1 MSIEDKVI
9 AILTEF
15 GPMTTLDL
23 MDEFPGMTFH
33 HMQVTVSRMK
43 QKKKIHVGRW
53 IQQLGEGK
61 KRYPR
66 PVWHLGEGKDAKKR
80 KDTRKEV
87 NQRYSKRRK
96 ARRAMVNSVF
106 SLGLS
111 LIGKAT
117 KEQDVGQDQQQS

>member
-1 MSIEDKVI
+1 MTIEDKVI
-9 AILTEF
+9 AILTEL

-23 MDEFPGMTFH
+23 MEEFPGMSYH
-33 HMQVTVSRMK
+33 HMQVTVCRMR
-43 QKKKIHVGRW
+43 QKKKLHVGRW
-53 IQQLGEGK
+53 IQSLGEGK

-106 SLGLS
+106 NLGLS
-111 LIGKAT
+111 LIGK
-117 KEQDVGQDQQQS
+117 KEQDVGQDQQ

>member
-1 MSIEDKVI
+1 MTIEDKVI
-9 AILTEF
+9 AILTEL

-23 MDEFPGMTFH
+23 MEEFPGMSYH
-33 HMQVTVSRMK
+33 HMQVTVCRMR
-43 QKKKIHVGRW
+43 QKKKLHVGRW
-53 IQQLGEGK
+53 IQSLGEGK

-106 SLGLS
+106 NLGLS
-111 LIGKAT
+111 LIGK

>member
-1 MSIEDKVI
+1 MTIEDKVV
-9 AILTEF
+9 AILTEL

-23 MDEFPGMTFH
+23 MEEFPGMSYH
-33 HMQVTVSRMK
+33 HMQVTVCRMR
-43 QKKKIHVGRW
+43 QKKKLHVGRW
-53 IQQLGEGK
+53 IQSLGEGK

-106 SLGLS
+106 NLGLS
-111 LIGKAT
+111 LIGK

>member
-1 MSIEDKVI
+1 MTIEDKVI
-9 AILTEF
+9 AILTEL

-23 MDEFPGMTFH
+23 MEEFPGMSYH
-33 HMQVTVSRMK
+33 HMQVTVCRMR
-43 QKKKIHVGRW
+43 QKKKLHVGRW
-53 IQQLGEGK
+53 IQSLGEGK

-106 SLGLS
+106 NLGLS
-111 LIGKAT
+111 LMGK
-117 KEQDVGQDQQQS
+117 KEQDVGQDQ

>member
-1 MSIEDKVI
+1 MKIEDKVVS
-9 AILTEF
+9 ILKDF

-23 MDEFPGMTFH
+23 ADEFPGMTFH
-33 HMQVTVSRMK
+33 HMQVTVGRMK
-43 QKKKIHVGRW
+43 RKGKIHVGRW

-87 NQRYSKRRK
+87 NQRHRRRRK
-96 ARRAMVNSVF
+96 VKLRMVSSVF
-106 SLGLS
+106 LLGQSLWGRS
-111 LIGKAT
+111 T
-117 KEQDVGQDQQQS
+117 REFDEQDQQQG